1 MERAIDAFGLV
12 LVPTLP
18 LLMVLAWCVP
28 GWRCRIE
35 CWTPWAALPAL
46 LLGLGGAQGVSVQLD
61 AVLYGT
67 VLALDGTRRV
77 FLAFTALLWLG
88 AGLYSRGT
96 LAGDARASGFR
107 LLWLATMAG
116 NFGLILAHDLAS
128 FYASFALMSFAAYG
142 LVIHDRSGAALHAGR
157 VYLAMAVAG
166 EGLIIAGLLLAAS
179 ASAAPQAPL
188 LSDLADAIA
197 ASPRRDLTIACL
209 VAGFGVKAGLPLLH
223 MWLPLAHPV
232 APVPAS
238 AVLSGAMIK
247 AGLLGWLVTLPLGV
261 VALPGWGLGL
271 ITLGFA
277 AAFGAAAIGIHQ
289 RTPKTVLAYSS
300 VSQMGLITV
309 GVGAGLH
316 QPALWPALAPAIAL
330 YALHHGL
337 AKGALFLG
345 VGIAPALAQAGSIR
359 RRALWLA
366 LALPGLALAG
376 PMVSGAAAKISLK
389 TALAGGIVTPAWWQH
404 LPLVLSLAAA
414 GTTALVARYL
424 WLLTQQADDGHH
436 APPTTAQWLG
446 WALVLGASVAGLILL
461 PWVPV
466 PAGLPPDPAYL
477 PELLWPVLAG
487 SALAV
492 FAARRLRAWPLPAGD
507 VLTPLL
513 GLLQGLRRVAEA
525 CVRQLTELAGR
536 IATGHG
542 WHAPGAADTRDEA
555 IAPPPASA
563 LEQALRRHAALLFAL
578 LTALG
583 LGLALG
589 AWLAGQLAR

>member
-1 MERAIDAFGLV
+1 MERVIDAFGLV
-12 LVPTLP
+12 LVPALP
-18 LLMVLAWCVP
+18 LAMILAWCMP

-46 LLGLGGAQGVSVQLD
+46 LLALSGAQGVTVHLD
-61 AVLYGT
+61 ALLFGT
-67 VLALDGTRRV
+67 VLALDELSRV

-88 AGLYSRGT
+88 AGFYSRGT
-96 LAGDARASGFR
+96 LIGDERASGFR

-116 NFGLILAHDLAS
+116 NFGLILARDLAS

-142 LVIHDRSGAALHAGR
+142 LVIHDRSHSALHAGR
-157 VYLAMAVAG
+157 VYLAMAVIG
-166 EGLIIAGLLLAAS
+166 EGLIIAGLLLAAG

-188 LSDLADAIA
+188 LSDLPAAIA
-197 ASPRRDLTIACL
+197 ASSSRDLTIACL
-209 VAGFGVKAGLPLLH
+209 IAGFGIKAGLPLLH
-223 MWLPLAHPV
+223 LWLPLAHPV

-247 AGLLGWLVTLPLGV
+247 AGLLGWLNTLPLGV
-261 VALPGWGLGL
+261 LALPQWGSAL
-271 ITLGFA
+271 IAVGFV

-345 VGIAPALAQAGSIR
+345 VGIAPALADLQGVR
-359 RRALWLA
+359 RRALWVV

-389 TALAGGIVTPAWWQH
+389 TALAAGIVTPTWWQH
-404 LPLVLSLAAA
+404 LPLLLSLAAI
-414 GTTALVARYL
+414 GTTALIARYL
-424 WLLTQQADDGHH
+424 WLLGLALQAPARSARRA
-436 APPTTAQWLG
+436 APVAAQWLG
-446 WALVLGASVAGLILL
+446 WGVVLAASVAGLILL

-466 PAGLPPDPAYL
+466 PAGLPPDLAYL
-477 PELLWPVLAG
+477 PDLVWPVLPGA
-487 SALAV
+487 ALAL
-492 FAARRLRAWPLPAGD
+492 FAARRLHAWPLPAGD
-507 VLTPLL
+507 VLVPLL
-513 GLLQGLRRVAEA
+513 RLIRAAAALATRIINGVHASVAQPRRQAA
-525 CVRQLTELAGR
+525 QTP
-536 IATGHG
+536 
-542 WHAPGAADTRDEA
+542 APDNA
-555 IAPPPASA
+555 IAPPPGSP
-563 LEQALRRHAALLFAL
+563 LELAMRRHAALLFVLLLALTVALVLAL
-578 LTALG
+578 L
-583 LGLALG
+583 G
-589 AWLAGQLAR
+589 AAR

>member
-1 MERAIDAFGLV
+1 MDRAIDAFGLV
-12 LVPTLP
+12 LVPALP
-18 LLMVLAWCVP
+18 LAMMLAWCVP

-46 LLGLGGAQGVSVQLD
+46 LLALSGAQGVSVRLD
-61 AVLYGT
+61 AVLFGT
-67 VLALDGTRRV
+67 VLALDDLSRV

-88 AGLYSRGT
+88 AGFYSRGT
-96 LAGDARASGFR
+96 LAGDERASAFR

-116 NFGLILAHDLAS
+116 NFGLILARDLAS

-142 LVIHDRSGAALHAGR
+142 LVIHDRSRAALHAGR
-157 VYLAMAVAG
+157 VYLTMAVIG
-166 EGLIIAGLLLAAS
+166 EGLIIAGLLLAAG
-179 ASAAPQAPL
+179 ASPAPQAPL
-188 LSDLADAIA
+188 LADLPAAIA

-209 VAGFGVKAGLPLLH
+209 IAGFGIKAGLPLLH

-247 AGLLGWLVTLPLGV
+247 AGLLGWLNTLPLGLL
-261 VALPGWGLGL
+261 ALPQWGGAL
-271 ITLGFA
+271 ITVGFA

-289 RTPKTVLAYSS
+289 RKPKTVLAYSS
-300 VSQMGLITV
+300 ISQMGLITV

-345 VGIAPALAQAGSIR
+345 VGIAPALAGLQGGR

-389 TALAGGIVTPAWWQH
+389 SALAAGIVTPAWWQH
-404 LPLVLSLAAA
+404 LPLVLSLAAV
-414 GTTALVARYL
+414 GTTALIARYL
-424 WLLTQQADDGHH
+424 WLLAHSVQEGADDHPH
-436 APPTTAQWLG
+436 AAPVAAQWLG
-446 WALVLGASVAGLILL
+446 WGLVLGASVAGLILL

-466 PAGLPPDPAYL
+466 PAGFPPDPAYL
-477 PELLWPVLAG
+477 PDLLWPVLVG
-487 SALAV
+487 GVLALW
-492 FAARRLRAWPLPAGD
+492 AARRVQAWPVPAGD
-507 VLTPLL
+507 VLGPLL
-513 GLLQGLRRVAEA
+513 ELLRAG
-525 CVRQLTELAGR
+525 TERGGRIGAGLAG
-536 IATGHG
+536 
-542 WHAPGAADTRDEA
+542 WGARYRPSAAQSAQVHTDA
-555 IAPPPASA
+555 IAPPPANP
-563 LEQALRRHAALLFAL
+563 LELALRRHAAALFAL
-578 LTALG
+578 LAAVTLTLVLLG
-583 LGLALG
+583 LGA
-589 AWLAGQLAR
+589 AP

>member
-12 LVPTLP
+12 LVPGLP
-18 LLMVLAWCVP
+18 MAMMLAWCVP

-46 LLGLGGAQGVSVQLD
+46 LLALSGAQGVSVRLD
-61 AVLYGT
+61 AVLFGT
-67 VLALDGTRRV
+67 VLALDEVSRV

-96 LAGDARASGFR
+96 LVSDARASAFR

-116 NFGLILAHDLAS
+116 NFGLILARDLAS

-142 LVIHDRSGAALHAGR
+142 LVIHDRSRAALHAGR
-157 VYLAMAVAG
+157 VYLAMAVIG
-166 EGLIIAGLLLAAS
+166 EGLIITGLLLAAG
-179 ASAAPQAPL
+179 ASAVPQAPL
-188 LSDLADAIA
+188 LDDLPAAIA
-197 ASPRRDLTIACL
+197 ASPSRALTIGCL
-209 VAGFGVKAGLPLLH
+209 VAGFGIKAGLPLLH

-238 AVLSGAMIK
+238 TVLSGAMIK
-247 AGLLGWLVTLPLGV
+247 AGLLGWLNTLPLGV
-261 VALPGWGLGL
+261 LALPQWGGAL
-271 ITLGFA
+271 IAVGFV
-277 AAFGAAAIGIHQ
+277 AAFGAAAIGVHQ
-289 RTPKTVLAYSS
+289 RKPKTVLAYSS
-300 VSQMGLITV
+300 ISQMGLITV

-345 VGIAPALAQAGSIR
+345 VGIAPALAGLRGGR
-359 RRALWLA
+359 RRVLWLA

-389 TALAGGIVTPAWWQH
+389 SALEAGIVTPAWWQH
-404 LPLVLSLAAA
+404 LPLLLSLAAV

-424 WLLTQQADDGHH
+424 WLLAHGLQEDGEHPH
-436 APPTTAQWLG
+436 APPVAAQWLG
-446 WALVLGASVAGLILL
+446 WGLVLGASIAGLILL

-477 PELLWPVLAG
+477 PDLLWPVLVG
-487 SALAV
+487 GALALW
-492 FAARRLRAWPLPAGD
+492 AAGRLQAWPLPAGD
-507 VLTPLL
+507 VLLPML
-513 GLLQGLRRVAEA
+513 GLLHALAEEARHIGRRAAKLSARARPPRSPRSEA
-525 CVRQLTELAGR
+525 
-536 IATGHG
+536 
-542 WHAPGAADTRDEA
+542 GAEA
-555 IAPPPASA
+555 IAPPPANP
-563 LEQALRRHAALLFAL
+563 LELALRRHAALLFAL
-578 LTALG
+578 LAAGG
-583 LGLALG
+583 LVLIVVLPG
-589 AWLAGQLAR
+589 AAR